1 CISIHYYIIPCCV
14 FLKLHIGYDYKE
26 EVKKGRNTESVY
38 EEKKVMV
45 KKFKYTI
52 AIMITL
58 IIFVWIIEIVNGGL
72 PYVDQWTR
80 PFVIKLNESKL
91 YYFFRGMTEL

>member
-1 CISIHYYIIPCCV
+1 
-14 FLKLHIGYDYKE
+14 
-26 EVKKGRNTESVY
+26 
-38 EEKKVMV
+38 MV

-80 PFVIKLNESKL
+80 PFVIKLKGAKL
-91 YYFFRGMTEL
+91 YYFFRRMTELGSRSFLIPFTIAGSLLLWIITMILRSSEEHTTELHTRFILL